1 MITLI
6 TVQLFPWAC
15 VIMVLYP
22 SVPFLMS
29 PVESVCVCAFV
40 CVCVLEL
47 AEQCFPF
54 LIRVAETPAAGSAEG
69 GEGVQT
75 CVCVYLFEGEW
86 GGNERRNIILR
97 RPLML

>member
-1 MITLI
+1 MR
-6 TVQLFPWAC
+6 PC
-15 VIMVLYP
+15 
-22 SVPFLMS
+22 
-29 PVESVCVCAFV
+29 V

-54 LIRVAETPAAGSAEG
+54 LIRVAQTPAAGSMEG
-69 GEGVQT
+69 ERV
-75 CVCVYLFEGEW
+75 CECVYLFEGEW